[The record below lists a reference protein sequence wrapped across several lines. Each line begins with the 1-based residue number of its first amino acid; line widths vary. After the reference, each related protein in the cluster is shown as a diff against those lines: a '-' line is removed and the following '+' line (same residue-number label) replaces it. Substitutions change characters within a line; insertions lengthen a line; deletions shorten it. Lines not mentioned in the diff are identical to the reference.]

1 MSKEALFVP
10 VSSLFSLSL
19 CLSVS
24 LSLPSPIA
32 AACFPEA
39 VGVHKTERKYPTKGR
54 TYCCASNAWGGGA
67 QQQGQTEEVTRCRWL
82 FRRKRQSHHTRHRWA
97 IGVNGWMEGQRPRA
111 RKSVSFASFGWWR
124 THGAPHPGWGWLAFR
139 EKERGRVCL
148 SSQAGDAARLLLR
161 QLAGRQQRERRELI
175 GLRPCAAKSRKNKS
189 SKGIIILFPPSS
201 DYPAST

>member
-1 MSKEALFVP
+1 MAVP
-10 VSSLFSLSL
+10 CKS
-19 CLSVS
+19 
-24 LSLPSPIA
+24 SPIA

-139 EKERGRVCL
+139 EKERGRVTPRDFFYG
-148 SSQAGDAARLLLR
+148 SWQAGS
-161 QLAGRQQRERRELI
+161 REREARVDWSTSM
-175 GLRPCAAKSRKNKS
+175 R
-189 SKGIIILFPPSS
+189 SKKQKEQIIKGHHHPVPSFK
-201 DYPAST
+201 